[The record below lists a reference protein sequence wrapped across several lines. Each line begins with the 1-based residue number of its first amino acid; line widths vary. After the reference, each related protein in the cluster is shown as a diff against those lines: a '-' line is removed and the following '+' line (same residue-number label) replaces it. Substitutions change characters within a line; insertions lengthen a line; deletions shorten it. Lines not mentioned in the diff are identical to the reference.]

1 MATGHFFPPNW
12 KNRGPVF
19 AYMPTPMMPDPLS
32 SNPGELIQRLTLYA
46 YSLFGCFPHP
56 AAEPALRVSGMSP
69 EDLAMNVLV
78 RLYDPADTGVQWEAT
93 RGPLLPYLKRVLW
106 SDFVDLKRAALYRNT
121 AEVPDA
127 FDRVADAQ
135 ESPEARA
142 ARAQDRDRILA
153 HLAGEPEL
161 AALAAQ
167 QLDPDGWPGYTNQ
180 ELAARLSTTV
190 SEIENRKKRLLH
202 RLLKLWRSQS
212 AVSASPR
219 GHHAQSRS

>member
-1 MATGHFFPPNW
+1 
-12 KNRGPVF
+12 
-19 AYMPTPMMPDPLS
+19 MMQDPLA

-46 YSLFGCFPHP
+46 YGLFGCFPHP

-78 RLYDPADTGVQWEAT
+78 RLYDPADTTVQWDAA
-93 RGPLLPYLKRVLW
+93 RGPLLAYLKRVLW

-121 AEVPDA
+121 SQAPA
-127 FDRVADAQ
+127 SFDLFAGAQ

-142 ARAQDRDRILA
+142 ARREDRDRILA
-153 HLAGEPEL
+153 HLAAEPEL

-180 ELAARLSTTV
+180 ELAQRLDTTV

-202 RLLKLWRSQS
+202 RLLNLWRRQ
-212 AVSASPR
+212 AAASELSR
-219 GHHAQSRS
+219 GHHVQS